1 MMLVQKV
8 RTAMKELINATKNL
22 TVSRDVDVFEQI
34 AFDYSMTS
42 VNFGNQRQAA
52 TFAIQYL
59 ISPKPDSTNTAPSI
73 TYDQIIGYFDKNK
86 TGVFKDAGLIILGYS
101 YEQSDI
107 VTDPITGSVSLSF
120 TINIQVTEKT
130 R

>member
-1 MMLVQKV
+1 MLVQKV
-8 RTAMKELINATKNL
+8 RGAMKQLINATKDL
-22 TVSRDVDVFEQI
+22 TVSRDVDVFEQL
-34 AFDYSMTS
+34 AFDYSMSS

-52 TFAIQYL
+52 SFAIQYL

-73 TYDQIIGYFDKNK
+73 TYDQIIGYFDSNK
-86 TGVFKDAGLIILGYS
+86 ASVFKEAGLIILSYS

>member
-22 TVSRDVDVFEQI
+22 TVSRDVDVFEQL
-34 AFDYSMTS
+34 AFDYSMSS

-52 TFAIQYL
+52 SFAIQYL
-59 ISPKPDSTNTAPSI
+59 ISPKPESTNTAPSI
-73 TYDQIIGYFDKNK
+73 TYDQIIGYFDSNK
-86 TGVFKDAGLIILGYS
+86 ARVFKDAGLIILSYS